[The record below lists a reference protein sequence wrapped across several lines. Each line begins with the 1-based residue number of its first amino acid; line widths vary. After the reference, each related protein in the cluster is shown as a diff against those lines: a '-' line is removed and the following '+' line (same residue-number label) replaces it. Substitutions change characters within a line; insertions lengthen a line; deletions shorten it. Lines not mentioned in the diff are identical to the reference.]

1 MTTEARALRTPAAT
15 QARSRARLLFLL
27 CTVLPV
33 APAMAAPEPA
43 PVEPE
48 PLAPATILEVPA
60 PVPQAVPATAAVPA
74 VAAAPQAGGLR
85 GKADAAASATLAV
98 LLPHLSRNDGM
109 LLDRS
114 ANFAGDVNRL
124 LNQEGEQAG
133 GKLEQVVKAAMG
145 LLGTPYRW
153 GGSGPDGF
161 DCSGLVSYVFRN
173 ALGIELP
180 RASRDMATRSD
191 GKLIRSRDELN
202 PGDLVF
208 FGARGRINHVGI
220 YVGSGQ
226 FLHAPSRGK
235 DVRVDSLAS
244 GYWGSR
250 FVQARRVEI

>member
-1 MTTEARALRTPAAT
+1 VTTEARALRTPAAT

-74 VAAAPQAGGLR
+74 AAAAPQAGGLR

-124 LNQEGEQAG
+124 LNQFEQTQKVMKQFSKG
-133 GKLEQVVKAAMG
+133 GLQKMMRGMKGM
-145 LLGTPYRW
+145 
-153 GGSGPDGF
+153 
-161 DCSGLVSYVFRN
+161 
-173 ALGIELP
+173 LP
-180 RASRDMATRSD
+180 GMPR
-191 GKLIRSRDELN
+191 
-202 PGDLVF
+202 
-208 FGARGRINHVGI
+208 
-220 YVGSGQ
+220 
-226 FLHAPSRGK
+226 
-235 DVRVDSLAS
+235 
-244 GYWGSR
+244 
-250 FVQARRVEI
+250 